1 MNAYAEALIA
11 VAAVVGGFVISV
23 MASRRAVSN
32 TAELTAGTSIPPFV
46 VGFTLLALGTDLPE
60 IATSVIA
67 SLTGDGDLVVGD
79 AIGSVA
85 TQTTLVLGLLPLAG
99 GALVLSKSRVLRIG
113 IATVFALLLGVG
125 LMRDGDVTR
134 LDATILIVAF
144 LVGTV
149 ITWGPPPAGTQMEL
163 SLEAAKKIRK
173 TLVVLLALAVVG
185 GATTAAVW
193 GLTTLS
199 EVLAVPEYI
208 VAFFLASLGTS
219 LPELVVTTTA
229 MRSQQT
235 ELAIGDAMG
244 ASFIDSTLA
253 IGIGPLF
260 APIAVTADLVI
271 PGSLAAAAAVGT
283 VALVLAV
290 RGRHDRKT
298 GAALLLLYLGFYILL
313 FNV

>member
-1 MNAYAEALIA
+1 
-11 VAAVVGGFVISV
+11 
-23 MASRRAVSN
+23 
-32 TAELTAGTSIPPFV
+32 
-46 VGFTLLALGTDLPE
+46 
-60 IATSVIA
+60 
-67 SLTGDGDLVVGD
+67 
-79 AIGSVA
+79 
-85 TQTTLVLGLLPLAG
+85 
-99 GALVLSKSRVLRIG
+99 
-113 IATVFALLLGVG
+113 
-125 LMRDGDVTR
+125 
-134 LDATILIVAF
+134 
-144 LVGTV
+144 
-149 ITWGPPPAGTQMEL
+149 
-163 SLEAAKKIRK
+163 
-173 TLVVLLALAVVG
+173 
-185 GATTAAVW
+185 VW

-271 PGSLAAAAAVGT
+271 PGSLAAAAAVGV

-290 RGRHDRKT
+290 RGSHDRKT
-298 GAALLLLYLGFYILL
+298 GLALLLLYLGFYFLL